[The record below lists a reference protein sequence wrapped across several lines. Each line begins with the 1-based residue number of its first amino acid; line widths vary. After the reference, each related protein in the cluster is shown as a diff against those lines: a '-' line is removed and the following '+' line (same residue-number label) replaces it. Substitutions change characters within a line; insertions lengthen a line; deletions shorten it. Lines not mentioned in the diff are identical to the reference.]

1 MQHMQPERILAVK
14 LADLGDVLV
23 TEPAIRSLRIA
34 YPDAAI
40 DVLTTPAA
48 APLVKMLDPALNPI
62 VLDKDAISGQD
73 ARSRVVAAGKAAAL
87 SKRLRASNYD
97 VVALFHHLTTARGAL
112 KYRGIARATGA
123 RVVGGLDNGRGE
135 FLSHAATDYGFGVR
149 HESEYMLDVSLALG
163 GPPVSAAPRLA
174 TTFSSPPLNPTDTG
188 TRFALVFPTT
198 GPYAPAR
205 NWPLDSFSRLTALL
219 LEGGILPVLAGASD
233 AVESARQIIRANP
246 DVIDLTGRTSLAD
259 LARLTSTASVVI
271 TGDSFPG
278 HLASALDVPL
288 VSIFGPSNHRA
299 WGPFSALDRQGESA
313 ARALIVRKD
322 VPCAPCLYTGYR
334 LGRRNGCPARSCLT
348 SLSPEDVMDAV
359 RMITGDQG

>member
-1 MQHMQPERILAVK
+1 MQPERILAVK

-34 YPDAAI
+34 YPYATI

-48 APLVKMLDPALNPI
+48 APLVKMLDPALSPI

-97 VVALFHHLTTARGAL
+97 VVALFHHLTTARGTL
-112 KYRGIARATGA
+112 KYRGIVRATGA
-123 RVVGGLDNGRGE
+123 TVVGGLDNGRGE

-163 GPPVSAAPRLA
+163 GSPVSAAPRL
-174 TTFSSPPLNPTDTG
+174 THDFPTITSSIANG
-188 TRFALVFPTT
+188 NARFALVFPTT
-198 GPYAPAR
+198 GPYAPGR
-205 NWPLDSFSRLTALL
+205 NWPLDSFARLTRLL
-219 LEGGILPVLAGASD
+219 RQEGIRPVLAGATD
-233 AVESARQIIRANP
+233 AIDPARQILRANP
-246 DVIDLTGRTSLAD
+246 DVIDLTGQTSLAD
-259 LARLTSTASVVI
+259 LVGLTSAASVVI

-299 WGPFSALDRQGESA
+299 WGPFSALDRQGENA
-313 ARALIVRKD
+313 TRALIVRKD

-334 LGRRNGCPARSCLT
+334 LGRRNGCPARTCLT
-348 SLSPEDVMDAV
+348 RLSPDEVMQAV
-359 RMITGDQG
+359 RTVIEVQG